1 MATVKEI
8 AKNKFEIRARVK
20 NEFGEWK
27 NIKRR
32 FNGTKKEANLF
43 ATGLELEKDNEGL
56 TKDWKLVEYMEMF
69 FKTFKKG
76 KVNAGSEKLY
86 LNMIKDV
93 KIHFGKLLLKKLD
106 PLKYQLFINKL
117 CEDRATSTV
126 LSMHKRLKVAINHAV
141 KTGVLT
147 RNPCTGTEIAGNDKN
162 ARKTKFLNTSDI
174 LKIENVVKL
183 EWHPRNCAIVIAIHT
198 GARYAEIIGL
208 TWDDIDFDN
217 SLITINKTWDIHFS
231 HDFSTTKN
239 ESSNRIIYIDD
250 TLKNYLKTYRT
261 KQKELFLL
269 KGISNKLNLV
279 VSQEE
284 THPLLNKSINVY
296 LKNTC
301 DQLDVP
307 KITLHALRHSH
318 TVQLIEAGVDIKY
331 ISLRLG
337 HADISTTLSIYTHIS
352 KELET
357 LNRAR
362 INEFF
367 NLKNGS

>member
-1 MATVKEI
+1 MVSSLTKQKELWKT
-8 AKNKFEIRARVK
+8 KNKFEIRARVK

-32 FNGTKKEANLF
+32 FNRTKKEANLF

-93 KIHFGKLLLKKLD
+93 KTHFGKLLLKKLD

-162 ARKTKFLNTSDI
+162 ARKTKF
-174 LKIENVVKL
+174 
-183 EWHPRNCAIVIAIHT
+183 
-198 GARYAEIIGL
+198 
-208 TWDDIDFDN
+208 
-217 SLITINKTWDIHFS
+217 
-231 HDFSTTKN
+231 
-239 ESSNRIIYIDD
+239 
-250 TLKNYLKTYRT
+250 
-261 KQKELFLL
+261 
-269 KGISNKLNLV
+269 
-279 VSQEE
+279 
-284 THPLLNKSINVY
+284 
-296 LKNTC
+296 
-301 DQLDVP
+301 
-307 KITLHALRHSH
+307 
-318 TVQLIEAGVDIKY
+318 
-331 ISLRLG
+331 
-337 HADISTTLSIYTHIS
+337 
-352 KELET
+352 
-357 LNRAR
+357 
-362 INEFF
+362 
-367 NLKNGS
+367 